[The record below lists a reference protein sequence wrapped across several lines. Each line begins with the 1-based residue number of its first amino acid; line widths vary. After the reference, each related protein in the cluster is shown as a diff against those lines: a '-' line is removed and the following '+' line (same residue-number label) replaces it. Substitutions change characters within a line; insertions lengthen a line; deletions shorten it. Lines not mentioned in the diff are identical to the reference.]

1 MLGEERLHAVGAEAT
16 PVHVGKQRLRR
27 ASCRL
32 LEPLLQGDTRVP
44 GQWCAPFLSSFT
56 NAPHMSAGAEMDG
69 VPVEADQLGKAQARL
84 GCKQQQGVVAA
95 SKPCRPIGHGKYGL
109 DLCARQEMHLPLGVT
124 LARDRE
130 DALNK
135 GTAGRFLERHETK
148 KGADSGQAKVACPD
162 AGAALLLEVFEKRVD
177 ERRVQIV
184 EHQGRGRL
192 AQPPLCKKE
201 QQPERV
207 PVGCDRVSA
216 DIALAHE
223 PIGEVRALCGARS
236 SDAGKAGFCSNIPQ
250 QSSSSPPL
258 LSAEAKGQTMPS
270 QSHTNHRES
279 WGKRARSA

>member
-1 MLGEERLHAVGAEAT
+1 MTEGSTPACGSFIAALCRKTCGDTRLDASDRHLSVAARTCLARSACT
-16 PVHVGKQRLRR
+16 LSALRRPPVGKQRLRR

-32 LEPLLQGDTRVP
+32 LEPFLQGDTPVP
-44 GQWCAPFLSSFT
+44 GQWCAALLSSFT

-69 VPVEADQLGKAQARL
+69 VPVEADQLGKTQARL

-109 DLCARQEMHLPLGVT
+109 DLCARQEMHQPLGVT

-216 DIALAHE
+216 DI
-223 PIGEVRALCGARS
+223 
-236 SDAGKAGFCSNIPQ
+236 
-250 QSSSSPPL
+250 
-258 LSAEAKGQTMPS
+258 
-270 QSHTNHRES
+270 
-279 WGKRARSA
+279 